1 MSGDAFPAFLAW
13 MRQRGFTW
21 SEEDIQ
27 FRVEG
32 GTHAVLARR
41 ELPAEHTV
49 CLMPKSEMLT
59 VRTSGIADLLEQH
72 QASVS
77 PTLPCT
83 CASLT
88 LGAASTGGSRGWCW
102 LGSSAHARTQP
113 EGEVTARH

>member
-21 SEEDIQ
+21 SEEDVQ

-59 VRTSGIADLLEQH
+59 IRTSGIADLLEQH
-72 QASVS
+72 QASVDATFVLLLRLAY
-77 PTLPCT
+77 PWWRLH
-83 CASLT
+83 
-88 LGAASTGGSRGWCW
+88 RW
-102 LGSSAHARTQP
+102 
-113 EGEVTARH
+113 VTRAVWA